1 MHFTQGNYT
10 ATATITDQMNDE
22 VVCIQGGCEITW
34 HIICNSM
41 CMQCWIVDVS
51 YLYVVLNAFIMVQ
64 AFTSEC
70 DTYWGTSVDR
80 KLGDYIS
87 VAIGI

>member
-1 MHFTQGNYT
+1 
-10 ATATITDQMNDE
+10 
-22 VVCIQGGCEITW
+22 
-34 HIICNSM
+34 
-41 CMQCWIVDVS
+41 MQCWIVDVS